1 MVKLKFLVTGSA
13 GLIGQQIVKDLSKSN
28 QVFSSYNESMP
39 EHGEPVRM
47 DLRNHKQISSVFN
60 EKNPDVVIH
69 LGAMTDVDLCESE
82 NLSATEINAKSTEII
97 ANECSKQNSFLI
109 YHSTDYVFDGNSGM
123 YKETDTTN
131 PIGYYGKS
139 KLDGEIS
146 VQNSSADY
154 CIARTS
160 TPFGL
165 HSKKKSFPVWIIENL
180 EQKNQINVLTDQI
193 TSPTYIPNLSKML
206 IEIAERKIT
215 GVLHVSGASNMSRYD
230 MACMIADKLNYDQS
244 LLKQSTMN
252 EMNWIAKRPK
262 NSSLDVSKAI
272 STLHEKPQTIE
283 ESIELFASTIKSKY

>member
-1 MVKLKFLVTGSA
+1 
-13 GLIGQQIVKDLSKSN
+13 
-28 QVFSSYNESMP
+28 MP

-109 YHSTDYVFDGNSGM
+109 YLSTDYVFDGNSGM

-215 GVLHVSGASNMSRYD
+215 GILHVSGASNMSRYD
-230 MACMIADKLNYDQS
+230 MACKIANKLNYDQS

>member
-1 MVKLKFLVTGSA
+1 
-13 GLIGQQIVKDLSKSN
+13 
-28 QVFSSYNESMP
+28 
-39 EHGEPVRM
+39 
-47 DLRNHKQISSVFN
+47 
-60 EKNPDVVIH
+60 
-69 LGAMTDVDLCESE
+69 
-82 NLSATEINAKSTEII
+82 
-97 ANECSKQNSFLI
+97 
-109 YHSTDYVFDGNSGM
+109 M

-180 EQKNQINVLTDQI
+180 EQKKQINVLTDQI

-230 MACMIADKLNYDQS
+230 MACMIAEKLNYDQS

-262 NSSLDVSKAI
+262 NSSLDVSKAV

>member
-13 GLIGQQIVKDLSKSN
+13 GLIGQQIVKDLSKLN

-39 EHGEPVRM
+39 EHGESVRM
-47 DLRNHKQISSVFN
+47 DLRNHKQISNVFN

-109 YHSTDYVFDGNSGM
+109 YLSTDYVFDGNSGM
-123 YKETDTTN
+123 YKETDITN

-262 NSSLDVSKAI
+262 NSSLDVSKAV

-283 ESIELFASTIKSKY
+283 ESIELFANTIKSKY

>member
-13 GLIGQQIVKDLSKSN
+13 GLIGQQVVKDLLKSN
-28 QVFSSYNESMP
+28 EVFSSYNDSMP
-39 EHGEPVRM
+39 EYGEPVRM
-47 DLRNHKQISSVFN
+47 DLRDHKQISGVFD

-82 NLSATEINAKSTEII
+82 NRSASEINAKSTETI
-97 ANECSKQNSFLI
+97 AKECSKQNSFLI
-109 YHSTDYVFDGNSGM
+109 YLSTDYVFDGNSGM

-154 CIARTS
+154 CITRTS

-165 HSKKKSFPVWIIENL
+165 HSKKKSFPIWIIENL

-215 GVLHVSGASNMSRYD
+215 GILHISGASNMSRYD
-230 MACMIADKLNYDQS
+230 MACMIADKFNYDQS
-244 LLKQSTMN
+244 FLKPATMN
-252 EMNWIAKRPK
+252 DMNWVAKRPK
-262 NSSLDVSKAI
+262 NSSLDISRAVSI
-272 STLHEKPQTIE
+272 LHEKPQAIE
-283 ESIELFASTIKSKY
+283 ESIELFANTIKSKY

>member
-1 MVKLKFLVTGSA
+1 LVKLKFLVTGSA
-13 GLIGQQIVKDLSKSN
+13 GLIGQQVVKDLLKSN
-28 QVFSSYNESMP
+28 EVFSSYNDSMP
-39 EHGEPVRM
+39 EYGEPVRM
-47 DLRNHKQISSVFN
+47 DLRDHKQISGVFD

-82 NLSATEINAKSTEII
+82 NRSASEINAKSTETI
-97 ANECSKQNSFLI
+97 AKECSKQNSFLI
-109 YHSTDYVFDGNSGM
+109 YLSTDYVFDGNSGM

-154 CIARTS
+154 CITRTS

-165 HSKKKSFPVWIIENL
+165 HSKKKSFPIWIIENL

-215 GVLHVSGASNMSRYD
+215 GILHISGASNMSRYD
-230 MACMIADKLNYDQS
+230 MACMIADKFNYDQS
-244 LLKQSTMN
+244 FLKPATMN
-252 EMNWIAKRPK
+252 DMNWVAKRPK
-262 NSSLDVSKAI
+262 NSSLDISRAVSI
-272 STLHEKPQTIE
+272 LHEKPQAIE
-283 ESIELFASTIKSKY
+283 ESIELFANTIKSKY

>member
-1 MVKLKFLVTGSA
+1 LKFLVTGSA
-13 GLIGQQIVKDLSKSN
+13 GLIGQQVVKDLLKSN
-28 QVFSSYNESMP
+28 EVFSSYNDSMP
-39 EHGEPVRM
+39 EYGEPVRM
-47 DLRNHKQISSVFN
+47 DLRDHKQISGVFD

-82 NLSATEINAKSTEII
+82 NRSASEINAKSTETI
-97 ANECSKQNSFLI
+97 AKECSKQNSFLI
-109 YHSTDYVFDGNSGM
+109 YLSTDYVFDGNSGM

-154 CIARTS
+154 CITRTS

-165 HSKKKSFPVWIIENL
+165 HSKKKSFPIWIIENL

-215 GVLHVSGASNMSRYD
+215 GILHISGASNMSRYD
-230 MACMIADKLNYDQS
+230 MACMIADKFNYDQS
-244 LLKQSTMN
+244 FLKPATMN
-252 EMNWIAKRPK
+252 DMNWVAKRPK
-262 NSSLDVSKAI
+262 NSSLDISRAVSI
-272 STLHEKPQTIE
+272 LHEKPQAIE
-283 ESIELFASTIKSKY
+283 ESIELFANTIKSKY

>member
-13 GLIGQQIVKDLSKSN
+13 GLIGQQVVKDLSKSN
-28 QVFSSYNESMP
+28 EVFSSYNDSMP
-39 EHGEPVRM
+39 EYGEPVRM
-47 DLRNHKQISSVFN
+47 DLRDHKQISGVFD

-69 LGAMTDVDLCESE
+69 LGAMTDVDLCEGE
-82 NLSATEINAKSTEII
+82 NSSASEINAKSTETI
-97 ANECSKQNSFLI
+97 AKECSKQNSFLI
-109 YHSTDYVFDGNSGM
+109 YLSTDYVFDGNSGM

-165 HSKKKSFPVWIIENL
+165 HSKKKSFPIWIIENL

-215 GVLHVSGASNMSRYD
+215 GILHISGASNMSRYD
-230 MACMIADKLNYDQS
+230 MACMIADKFNYDQS
-244 LLKQSTMN
+244 FLKPATMN
-252 EMNWIAKRPK
+252 DMNWVAKRPK
-262 NSSLDVSKAI
+262 NSSLDVSKAVSI
-272 STLHEKPQTIE
+272 LHEKPQAIE
-283 ESIELFASTIKSKY
+283 ESIELFANTIKSKY

>member
-13 GLIGQQIVKDLSKSN
+13 GLIGQQIIKDLSKSN

-109 YHSTDYVFDGNSGM
+109 YLSTDYVFDGNSGM
-123 YKETDTTN
+123 YKETDITN
-131 PIGYYGKS
+131 PIGHYGKS

-146 VQNSSADY
+146 LQNSSAVY

-193 TSPTYIPNLSKML
+193 TSPTYIPNLSTSCPYFP
-206 IEIAERKIT
+206 A
-215 GVLHVSGASNMSRYD
+215 
-230 MACMIADKLNYDQS
+230 
-244 LLKQSTMN
+244 
-252 EMNWIAKRPK
+252 
-262 NSSLDVSKAI
+262 
-272 STLHEKPQTIE
+272 
-283 ESIELFASTIKSKY
+283 

>member
-1 MVKLKFLVTGSA
+1 LKVLVTGSA
-13 GLIGQQIVKDLSKSN
+13 GLIGQQVVKDLSKLN
-28 QVFSSYNESMP
+28 EVFSSYNDSMP
-39 EHGEPVRM
+39 EYGEPVRM
-47 DLRNHKQISSVFN
+47 DLRDHKEISSVFDR
-60 EKNPDVVIH
+60 KNPDVVIH

-82 NLSATEINAKSTEII
+82 NHSATEINAKSTETI
-97 ANECSKQNSFLI
+97 AKECSKQNSFLI
-109 YHSTDYVFDGNSGM
+109 YLSTDYVFDGNSGM

-146 VQNSSADY
+146 VQNSSAEY

-165 HSKKKSFPVWIIENL
+165 HSKKKSFPIWIIENL
-180 EQKNQINVLTDQI
+180 KQKNQINVLTDQI

-215 GVLHVSGASNMSRYD
+215 GILHVSGASNMSRYD
-230 MACMIADKLNYDQS
+230 MACMIADKLNFDQS
-244 LLKQSTMN
+244 FLNPATMN

-262 NSSLDVSKAI
+262 NSSLDVSKAGSI
-272 STLHEKPQTIE
+272 LNEKPQTIE
-283 ESIELFASTIKSKY
+283 ESIEMFTNTIKSTN

>member
-69 LGAMTDVDLCESE
+69 LGAITDVDLCESE

-109 YHSTDYVFDGNSGM
+109 YLSTDYVFDGSSGM

-131 PIGYYGKS
+131 PNGHYGKS
-139 KLDGEIS
+139 KLDGERS
-146 VQNSSADY
+146 VENFSSEY

-165 HSKKKSFPVWIIENL
+165 HSKKKSFPTWIIENL

-193 TSPTYIPNLSKML
+193 TSPTYIPNLSQML

-215 GVLHVSGASNMSRYD
+215 GILHVSGASKMSRYD
-230 MACMIADKLNYDQS
+230 MACMIADKLDYDQS
-244 LLKQSTMN
+244 LLNPAIMSQ
-252 EMNWIAKRPK
+252 MNWDAERPK
-262 NSSLDVSKAI
+262 NSSFDVSKAASI
-272 STLHEKPQTIE
+272 LHQKPQTIE
-283 ESIELFASTIKSKY
+283 ESIELFTNTIKSRD

>member
-1 MVKLKFLVTGSA
+1 MVTLKFLVTGSA
-13 GLIGQQIVKDLSKSN
+13 GLIGQQLVKDLSKSN
-28 QVFSSYNESMP
+28 EVFSSYNESMP
-39 EHGEPVRM
+39 EYGKPVRM
-47 DLRNHKQISSVFN
+47 DLRDQKQISSVLN
-60 EKNPDVVIH
+60 EKNPDVVVH
-69 LGAMTDVDLCESE
+69 LGAMTDVDLCENE
-82 NLSATEINAKSTEII
+82 NHSATEINAKSTEII
-97 ANECSKQNSFLI
+97 AKECSKQNSFLI
-109 YHSTDYVFDGNSGM
+109 YLSTDYVFDGNSGM

-139 KLDGEIS
+139 KLDGELF
-146 VQNSSADY
+146 VQNSLSEY

-165 HSKKKSFPVWIIENL
+165 HSTKKSFPIWIIENL

-215 GVLHVSGASNMSRYD
+215 GKLHVSGASNMSRYD
-230 MACMIADKLNYDQS
+230 MACMIADELNYDQS
-244 LLKQSTMN
+244 FLKQSTMD

-272 STLHEKPQTIE
+272 SILHEKPQTIE
-283 ESIELFASTIKSKY
+283 ESIELFANTIKSKY